1 LLNIYGSDSFFV
13 LEALN
18 HDERNDGKTVTIQAV
33 AFTARNEARLVTS
46 AIFYTDT
53 TRLFKWAQPN
63 NSVGSD
69 CRKLLVLTPKL
80 LTAAQPPGYLAKVF
94 ELGQYTEKSDRPNQ
108 KATTH
113 V

>member
-1 LLNIYGSDSFFV
+1 MNV
-13 LEALN
+13 M
-18 HDERNDGKTVTIQAV
+18 
-33 AFTARNEARLVTS
+33 TARELQFKPLRLQLETFARLVKS
-46 AIFYTDT
+46 LIFYTDT
-53 TRLFKWAQPN
+53 TPLFKGAQPN
-63 NSVGSD
+63 NSIGAD
-69 CRKLLVLTPKL
+69 CRKLLVLTPRL